1 MLLSILLFIRKAF
14 TFLHFVS
21 SASVVGECKEWRRT
35 TLEIQTERKYKL
47 EINFNFVYIPDIFQP
62 NIQEDRAVMPSVL
75 GVMEVTL
82 LKILISTRKRVTK
95 SAILPGTTSG
105 GMRKLTQD
113 VITNSVEGR

>member
-1 MLLSILLFIRKAF
+1 
-14 TFLHFVS
+14 
-21 SASVVGECKEWRRT
+21 
-35 TLEIQTERKYKL
+35 
-47 EINFNFVYIPDIFQP
+47 
-62 NIQEDRAVMPSVL
+62 MPSVL

-105 GMRKLTQD
+105 GIRKLTQD